1 MAEILA
7 RVPQLLNEGE
17 PEGNQFQLVQEAA
30 QGREERVRE
39 ILAAQ
44 PQIVSTFTNQ
54 LEDSIQTT

>member
-44 PQIVSTFTNQ
+44 PQIVSTFTNH